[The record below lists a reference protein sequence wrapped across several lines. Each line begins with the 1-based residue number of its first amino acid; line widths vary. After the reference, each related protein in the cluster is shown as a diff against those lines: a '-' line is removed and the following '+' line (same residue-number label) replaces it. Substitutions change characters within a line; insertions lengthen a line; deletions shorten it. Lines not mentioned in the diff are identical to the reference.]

1 MFALSVL
8 PFNMTAYFKNSIRN
22 VLQHTLFQQRR
33 AQEQEIMGFGF
44 LRSNVNNIC
53 MKGEGEG
60 AQCLVSFFFA
70 IQIHPESPFF

>member
-1 MFALSVL
+1 MYCSTHFSS
-8 PFNMTAYFKNSIRN
+8 NEER
-22 VLQHTLFQQRR
+22 
-33 AQEQEIMGFGF
+33 QEQEVMGFGF